1 MGSLVTVGRDS
12 LLNVDLTNTDVRK
25 VIPEAAV
32 ENAKRVAVAAA
43 GLLLYGANSVRE
55 QLSDQHSSLQHFMNR
70 CD

>member
-55 QLSDQHSSLQHFMNR
+55 QLSDQHSVLQHFMNR
-70 CD
+70 